1 MDQHPKIS
9 TWSRFWAY
17 VSEKCSDIGRWC
29 KEKAKRFVDWFC
41 STWNKL
47 FKKQVQEEKRDLQE
61 AKRTLVAA

>member
-47 FKKQVQEEKRDLQE
+47 FKKQIQEE
-61 AKRTLVAA
+61 